1 MDLNEKAMQTI
12 KGWQDEQNLELIS
25 RINILEDATDL
36 LIDPDFSTLSD
47 TERLSLIANAAKRTF
62 NPKERMM
69 LWIKMN

>member
-25 RINILEDATDL
+25 RINILEDTTDL

-47 TERLSLIANAAKRTF
+47 TERLSLIANIRMLRRELLTLK
-62 NPKERMM
+62 KE
-69 LWIKMN
+69 

>member
-47 TERLSLIANAAKRTF
+47 TERLSLIANIRMLRRELLTLK
-62 NPKERMM
+62 KE
-69 LWIKMN
+69 